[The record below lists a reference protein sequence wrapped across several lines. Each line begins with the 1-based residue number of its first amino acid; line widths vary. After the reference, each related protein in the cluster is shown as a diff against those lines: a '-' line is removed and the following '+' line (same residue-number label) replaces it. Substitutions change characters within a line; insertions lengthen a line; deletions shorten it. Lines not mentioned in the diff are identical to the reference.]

1 MKTLRT
7 FLRLIRNPRSG
18 ENLGQK
24 IARNAFWLTA
34 GDVLNRLLKAVLIIF
49 ITRILPVA
57 EYGAFSFSLNLLS
70 LTFIAADF
78 GISNVLQRKFSERE
92 DKEYLSTSFVIK
104 AALLVIATFIAVVA
118 AKLSDPRI
126 TGIALVLIFMMAF
139 DVLKGFF
146 LVIPSS
152 QNRMDKTAIA
162 NTVETFVTVA
172 VGLLVLIKFPSAIA
186 LAWVYSLGALASLF
200 FVLSSVKTYLR
211 NLFSSVNLALMKQI
225 VAAGWPLALG
235 GMAWGL
241 MNTTDSLILGWLK
254 GLELVA
260 FYNAAAK
267 IPQFLGP
274 IGGIIIGATFPSLVL
289 TLKNPETH
297 KRLFE
302 RINELLF
309 SITLPIAA
317 GGLIVAAPLIVKLYG
332 ANYRPAAFV
341 FGFLIVNLVQTAISF
356 FLAQLIFVHNHQTK
370 SLSYISLGWAM
381 NIALSF
387 TLIPTYG
394 MTGAALASL
403 ISQSF
408 IFVSHTHFVRKT
420 YGLNIFYGEL
430 IKPFIAASVMVAA
443 LLLIHAGEK
452 PVLFTIPFGA
462 MMYGIILL
470 ALKPKVLTDLKS
482 IWKPVHPQTL
492 PPIQPL

>member
-1 MKTLRT
+1 MRSLRT
-7 FLRLIRNPRSG
+7 ILHLIRNPRSG

-34 GDVLNRLLKAVLIIF
+34 GDVLNRLLKAALIVF
-49 ITRILPVA
+49 ITRTLPVS

-70 LTFIAADF
+70 LTFITADF
-78 GISNVLQRKFSERE
+78 GISNVLQRKFSEKE
-92 DKEYLSTSFVIK
+92 DKEYFSTSFVIK
-104 AALLVIATFIAVVA
+104 VMLLVVAILITTVAV
-118 AKLSDPRI
+118 KLSDPRI
-126 TGIALVLIFMMAF
+126 TAIAFILILMMAF

-162 NTVETFVTVA
+162 NTIETAVTVL
-172 VGLLVLIKFPSAIA
+172 VGFLILFKFPSART
-186 LAWVYSLGALASLF
+186 LAWAYSLGAFVSLLFTLWSVRNYFKDF
-200 FVLSSVKTYLR
+200 FAFVKKP
-211 NLFSSVNLALMKQI
+211 LMKTI

-297 KRLFE
+297 RRLFE

-309 SITLPIAA
+309 SITIPIAA
-317 GGLIVAAPLIVKLYG
+317 GGLIVATPLVVKLYG
-332 ANYRPAAFV
+332 ANYKPAAFV
-341 FGFLIVNLVQTAISF
+341 LGLLILNLVQTAISF
-356 FLAQLIFVHNHQTK
+356 FLAQLIFVHNHQKK
-370 SLSYISLGWAM
+370 SLSYISLGWVL
-381 NIALSF
+381 NIALCF
-387 TLIPTYG
+387 ALIPVYG

-403 ISQSF
+403 LSQNL
-408 IFVSHTHFVRKT
+408 IFLSHVHFVRKT

-430 IKPFIAASVMVAA
+430 IKPFVAASVMVAA
-443 LLLIHAGEK
+443 LLLIGAGQG

-462 MMYGIILL
+462 MIYGIILL
-470 ALKPKVLTDLKS
+470 ALKPKVLTDLKN
-482 IWKPVHPQTL
+482 IWKPAYPQAL